1 MLRLH
6 DDLFHRDISSL
17 ENEATLSWVFFAD
30 VAEQFFILDHKNAQ
44 VDIYVAGFPCKAF
57 SALRAESNWL
67 ADAQARQFYK
77 CAETA
82 EVVQPRAF
90 RKQLD
95 LPSIFLIIWAQPWI

>member
-1 MLRLH
+1 MICFIGIFQVWKMRPL
-6 DDLFHRDISSL
+6 SL
-17 ENEATLSWVFFAD
+17 EFFFAD
-30 VAEQFFILDHKNAQ
+30 VAEQIFILDHKNAQ

-90 RKQLD
+90 RKHLD
-95 LPSIFLIIWAQPWI
+95 LPSIFVII

>member
-6 DDLFHRDISSL
+6 DDLFHRDISGL
-17 ENEATLSWVFFAD
+17 ENEAPVSWLFFAD

-57 SALRAESNWL
+57 SALRAESDWL
-67 ADAQARQFYK
+67 QDPQARQFYK

-82 EVVQPRAF
+82 KAVKPRAL
-90 RKQLD
+90 R
-95 LPSIFLIIWAQPWI
+95 